1 MTYERRLAPSS
12 AISGVEGVT
21 TPGVMDKWRVQTEGY
36 REGGRERYR
45 RDWWLSEMVLKRMVT
60 GNGLPEG

>member
-1 MTYERRLAPSS
+1 MKED
-12 AISGVEGVT
+12 GNVT
-21 TPGVMDKWRVQTEGY
+21 G
-36 REGGRERYR
+36 